1 MWASICLCGPKF
13 DMYSRYFKIPKN
25 IGFITIISYVAIDK
39 LLQIVIYLTPIKN
52 TKNYENHIGPFCD
65 HCTTIVCL
73 TPIKIKCR

>member
-52 TKNYENHIGPFCD
+52 TKTMKIILVPFV
-65 HCTTIVCL
+65 TIVQL
-73 TPIKIKCR
+73 LYA